1 MNSSSADIKIGA
13 ALSASVGNIIN
24 TIKKNAGGISAS
36 SKNNV
41 GKKLTQKK
49 SNPSKQEAG
58 VSLSVSISE
67 NVDSA
72 FEMIEQKKDA
82 LSKLL
87 TGIPVGTSL
96 TETVDNTFGAL
107 EDKKEAVS
115 ELLSGIP
122 VGASLSETVGNTF
135 AALESKKEAL
145 GEILSGIP
153 MGTTLSDGVDG
164 AFDFLTE
171 KSEIIQE
178 QLGGLSLGGVSTG
191 DLFTS
196 LDAATEKA
204 GGFGGL
210 IKNIGSEFS
219 AIGNVFKGGG
229 KKDSGPKGK
238 TTEPEDPETLLSGY
252 KSALSGFKSEM
263 NIEVPEHF
271 KEIGNDLLALTART
285 PIAAKGMG
293 KMMSAVKGV
302 TSASQKFKAIKGS
315 VARIGESFGVTGE
328 QAKTFMAS
336 LFPSLGPLGEKLGSV
351 LQPMKETWNQAKALG
366 TAASESWKTAS
377 EGYSFLK
384 QNVTSA
390 NAVMLKNSAIT
401 VASAAKNRMLA
412 ASTWAVGAA
421 QRAVSVVTKVWTFF
435 QWGLNAA
442 MLANPI
448 GLIIAGVVA
457 LGGLAFVI
465 FKQWKPIVGFFT
477 GIIGFIGDI
486 FTSLWGIIGGVF
498 NSLWEIIGGVITSI
512 VEGIKS
518 IPFIGTILSFFGS
531 DDEDEKEKD
540 KKPEIGSEV
549 KKSAVKKD
557 KVKAKVKKGDKDTP
571 EVGAEVK
578 KASKKR
584 GKEKSGT
591 SKRSK
596 PGATQSK
603 KKSKIGSKGSVDAV
617 NKKNVIDLNK
627 RRKAASKA
635 GKNKKKTIGNKKT
648 LMAGKALEKSSAK
661 VVDFDKQKKKRGI
674 GKKKT
679 APKVVEK
686 KFVEQNRSKQSIQK
700 TASGDVAV
708 SFTGDININATD
720 GKIDQPSFI
729 SQIEEAMNEIR
740 WRNSERSFSDVG

>member
-24 TIKKNAGGISAS
+24 TIKNNTGGISVS
-36 SKNNV
+36 SKNSV

-49 SNPSKQEAG
+49 SNLSKQEAG

-72 FEMIEQKKDA
+72 FEVIEQKKDA

-96 TETVDNTFGAL
+96 SETVD
-107 EDKKEAVS
+107 
-115 ELLSGIP
+115 
-122 VGASLSETVGNTF
+122 NTF
-135 AALESKKEAL
+135 AALESKKDAVSELLTGIPVGATLSETVDNTFAALESKKDAL
-145 GEILSGIP
+145 GELLSGMP
-153 MGTTLSDGVDG
+153 MGATLSDGVDG

-171 KSEIIQE
+171 KSEMIQE
-178 QLGGLSLGGVSTG
+178 QLGGLSLGGVSTS

-210 IKNIGSEFS
+210 IKNIGSEFGT
-219 AIGNVFKGGG
+219 IGNAFKGGG
-229 KKDSGPKGK
+229 KKDSSPKGK
-238 TTEPEDPETLLSGY
+238 TSEPENPEALLSGY
-252 KSALSGFKSEM
+252 KSTLSGFKSEM

-315 VARIGESFGVTGE
+315 VARIGKSFGVTGE
-328 QAKTFMAS
+328 QAKTFMVS

-384 QNVTSA
+384 QNVTGA

-465 FKQWKPIVGFFT
+465 FKKWKPIVGFFT

-486 FTSLWGIIGGVF
+486 FKSLWGTIGGVF
-498 NSLWEIIGGVITSI
+498 NSLWDLIGGVITSI

-531 DDEDEKEKD
+531 DDEDDKKEKETK
-540 KKPEIGSEV
+540 
-549 KKSAVKKD
+549 
-557 KVKAKVKKGDKDTP
+557 P

-578 KASKKR
+578 KTTAKKAKVKKGDGTTPDVGAEVKKSAKRRSKTKNSTN
-584 GKEKSGT
+584 KL
-591 SKRSK
+591 SK

-603 KKSKIGSKGSVDAV
+603 KKNKIGSKSAENAV
-617 NKKNVIDLNK
+617 SKNNVIDLNK
-627 RRKAASKA
+627 KRKAAK
-635 GKNKKKTIGNKKT
+635 KKT
-648 LMAGKALEKSSAK
+648 LMAGKALKKSSAK
-661 VVDFDKQKKKRGI
+661 VVDFEKQKKKRGS

-679 APKVVEK
+679 APKVFDK
-686 KFVEQNRSKQSIQK
+686 KFEKQNESKQSIQK
-700 TASGDVAV
+700 TASSGDVSV
-708 SFTGDININATD
+708 SFTGDIHINATD
-720 GKIDQPSFI
+720 GQIDKESFI
-729 SQIEEAMNEIR
+729 AQIEEAISEIN